1 MPNYYAVLGCA
12 TIETVPA
19 AITFGWTRS
28 RVRSPPLRFVAM
40 KTRRAII
47 AAALALAAM
56 TTSVALAQPAAAP
69 SVADFYRGKTITY
82 NLAVPDGASWG
93 LYART
98 FIEHLRKHVPG
109 NPTIILQVMP
119 GGGGVAAANHI
130 FNVAARDGTVIGTP
144 LSTTMVFAATD
155 PKEVLYDPRKF
166 SWIGSL
172 AVVQDVIS
180 VWHTAPA
187 KTIDEAKKV
196 ELIMGATGKG
206 SNTFQDIALANN
218 LLGTKFKPVRG
229 YKGGAE
235 INIAIERGEVHGRST
250 TWESW
255 PGSHPH
261 WLREKKLIHL
271 AQLGPRKLAEIGDD
285 VPLLRELV
293 KEGEERAIVDFIGL
307 SLAMGRSVYAP
318 PGIPADRLAALRAA
332 LIATVQDPAYI
343 ADAKRFAL
351 DADTWQ
357 PGEVI
362 EKLMGET
369 FTLPPALIEKA
380 KAAIDLP

>member
-1 MPNYYAVLGCA
+1 MAVLRKQGP
-12 TIETVPA
+12 IP
-19 AITFGWTRS
+19 
-28 RVRSPPLRFVAM
+28 M
-40 KTRRAII
+40 KASSLAGI
-47 AAALALAAM
+47 ALILALA
-56 TTSVALAQPAAAP
+56 TFVPLAKAQ
-69 SVADFYRGKTITY
+69 SVADFYRGKTIIY

-119 GGGGVAAANHI
+119 GGGGVAAANYI
-130 FNVAARDGTVIGTP
+130 YNVAPKDGTVIGTP

-155 PKEVLYDPRKF
+155 PKEVMYDPRRF
-166 SWIGSL
+166 SWLGSL

-218 LLGTKFKPVRG
+218 FLGTKFKPVRG

-235 INIAIERGEVHGRST
+235 INIAIERGEVNGRST

-255 PGSHPH
+255 PGSQPD
-261 WLREKKLIHL
+261 WLRDKKIIHL
-271 AQLGPRKLAEIGDD
+271 LQLGPRKLAEIGDD
-285 VPLLRELV
+285 VPLLRDLV
-293 KEGEERAIVDFIGL
+293 KDGEQRSIVDFVGL
-307 SLAMGRSVYAP
+307 SLTMGRSVYAP
-318 PGIPADRLAALRAA
+318 PGTPADRVAALRDA
-332 LIATVQDPAYI
+332 LAATVKDPAYI
-343 ADAKRFAL
+343 AEAKKLAL
-351 DADTWQ
+351 DTDSWQ
-357 PGEVI
+357 TGEAIDKVVKDAFSLTP
-362 EKLMGET
+362 E
-369 FTLPPALIEKA
+369 LIGKA
-380 KAAIDLP
+380 KAAMDLP